1 MFLFEGVKLQI
12 QMGIPYL
19 ELRFGLAIGFVT
31 EVSKARGCHLFSFSS
46 SPGAFDAKDI
56 LGIERVILVL

>member
-1 MFLFEGVKLQI
+1 
-12 QMGIPYL
+12 MGIPYL